1 MYKESFMRN
10 LKSDLRRK
18 CACYKK
24 NYGVIMSFSSIVKEE
39 LSKKISGA
47 RHCQI
52 AELAAIYSFCGSF
65 VQKNKENS
73 YIFFNFENVLV
84 ANKCFT
90 LMKKAFTIYSGCDFV
105 NQIAYDEKSLTI
117 SVNDK
122 ELCEKIQDALE
133 SFSVTERTCC
143 RRAYLRGAY
152 LCGGSTTDPGKSYHL
167 EIVCKNKKSADKI
180 IELFETF
187 DVDAKLVERGRY
199 YIVYIKDSNKIVLA
213 LNVFEAPVALMEY
226 ENTIIMKEMRNSINR
241 QNNCDVANL
250 NKTVSAAQSV
260 ISDIKQLMGTAEY
273 ENLPDNIKEVAMLR
287 VEYPDAS
294 LKELG
299 EMLTPPLG
307 KSGVNHRLRK
317 LSEMARKR
325 S

>member
-1 MYKESFMRN
+1 
-10 LKSDLRRK
+10 
-18 CACYKK
+18 
-24 NYGVIMSFSSIVKEE
+24 MSFSSIVKEE

-122 ELCEKIQDALE
+122 ELYEKIQDALE

>member
-1 MYKESFMRN
+1 
-10 LKSDLRRK
+10 
-18 CACYKK
+18 
-24 NYGVIMSFSSIVKEE
+24 MSFSSIVKEE

-299 EMLTPPLG
+299 EMLIPPLG

>member
-1 MYKESFMRN
+1 
-10 LKSDLRRK
+10 
-18 CACYKK
+18 
-24 NYGVIMSFSSIVKEE
+24 MSFSSIVKEE

-187 DVDAKLVERGRY
+187 DVDAKLAERGRY

>member
-1 MYKESFMRN
+1 
-10 LKSDLRRK
+10 
-18 CACYKK
+18 
-24 NYGVIMSFSSIVKEE
+24 MSFSSIVKEE

-122 ELCEKIQDALE
+122 ELCEKIQDAFE

>member
-1 MYKESFMRN
+1 
-10 LKSDLRRK
+10 
-18 CACYKK
+18 
-24 NYGVIMSFSSIVKEE
+24 MSFSSIVKEE

-73 YIFFNFENVLV
+73 YIFFNFEIVLV

>member
-1 MYKESFMRN
+1 
-10 LKSDLRRK
+10 
-18 CACYKK
+18 
-24 NYGVIMSFSSIVKEE
+24 MSFSSIVKEE

-299 EMLTPPLG
+299 EMITPPLG

>member
-1 MYKESFMRN
+1 
-10 LKSDLRRK
+10 
-18 CACYKK
+18 
-24 NYGVIMSFSSIVKEE
+24 MSFSSIVKEE

-52 AELAAIYSFCGSF
+52 AELVAIYSFCGSF

>member
-1 MYKESFMRN
+1 
-10 LKSDLRRK
+10 
-18 CACYKK
+18 
-24 NYGVIMSFSSIVKEE
+24 MSFSSIVKEE

-73 YIFFNFENVLV
+73 HIFFNLENVLV

>member
-1 MYKESFMRN
+1 
-10 LKSDLRRK
+10 
-18 CACYKK
+18 
-24 NYGVIMSFSSIVKEE
+24 MSFSSIVKEE

-152 LCGGSTTDPGKSYHL
+152 LYGGSTTDPGKSYHL

>member
-1 MYKESFMRN
+1 
-10 LKSDLRRK
+10 
-18 CACYKK
+18 
-24 NYGVIMSFSSIVKEE
+24 MSFSSIVKEE

-317 LSEMARKR
+317 LSEMVRKR

>member
-1 MYKESFMRN
+1 
-10 LKSDLRRK
+10 
-18 CACYKK
+18 
-24 NYGVIMSFSSIVKEE
+24 MSFSSIVKEE

-187 DVDAKLVERGRY
+187 DIDAKLVERGRY

>member
-1 MYKESFMRN
+1 
-10 LKSDLRRK
+10 
-18 CACYKK
+18 
-24 NYGVIMSFSSIVKEE
+24 MSFSSIVKEE

-52 AELAAIYSFCGSF
+52 AELAAVYSFCGSF

>member
-1 MYKESFMRN
+1 
-10 LKSDLRRK
+10 
-18 CACYKK
+18 
-24 NYGVIMSFSSIVKEE
+24 MSFSSIVKEE

-143 RRAYLRGAY
+143 RRAFLRGAY

>member
-1 MYKESFMRN
+1 
-10 LKSDLRRK
+10 
-18 CACYKK
+18 
-24 NYGVIMSFSSIVKEE
+24 MSFSSIVKEE

-133 SFSVTERTCC
+133 SFSVPERTGC

>member
-1 MYKESFMRN
+1 
-10 LKSDLRRK
+10 
-18 CACYKK
+18 
-24 NYGVIMSFSSIVKEE
+24 MSFSSIVKEE

-167 EIVCKNKKSADKI
+167 EIVCKNKKSAEKI

>member
-1 MYKESFMRN
+1 
-10 LKSDLRRK
+10 
-18 CACYKK
+18 
-24 NYGVIMSFSSIVKEE
+24 MSFSSIVKEE

-122 ELCEKIQDALE
+122 ELCDKIQDALE

>member
-1 MYKESFMRN
+1 
-10 LKSDLRRK
+10 
-18 CACYKK
+18 
-24 NYGVIMSFSSIVKEE
+24 MSFSSIVKEE

-65 VQKNKENS
+65 VQKNMENS
-73 YIFFNFENVLV
+73 HIFFNFENVLV

-122 ELCEKIQDALE
+122 ELSGKIQDALE

>member
-1 MYKESFMRN
+1 
-10 LKSDLRRK
+10 
-18 CACYKK
+18 
-24 NYGVIMSFSSIVKEE
+24 MSFSSIVKEE

>member
-1 MYKESFMRN
+1 
-10 LKSDLRRK
+10 
-18 CACYKK
+18 
-24 NYGVIMSFSSIVKEE
+24 MSFSSIVKEE

-73 YIFFNFENVLV
+73 HIFFNFENVLV

-122 ELCEKIQDALE
+122 ELSGKIQDALE

>member
-1 MYKESFMRN
+1 
-10 LKSDLRRK
+10 
-18 CACYKK
+18 
-24 NYGVIMSFSSIVKEE
+24 MSFSSIVKEE

-317 LSEMARKR
+317 LSEMGRKR

>member
-1 MYKESFMRN
+1 
-10 LKSDLRRK
+10 
-18 CACYKK
+18 
-24 NYGVIMSFSSIVKEE
+24 MSFSSIVKEE
-39 LSKKISGA
+39 LSKKISSA

-167 EIVCKNKKSADKI
+167 EIVCKNKKSTDKI

>member
-1 MYKESFMRN
+1 
-10 LKSDLRRK
+10 
-18 CACYKK
+18 
-24 NYGVIMSFSSIVKEE
+24 MSFSSIVKEE

-90 LMKKAFTIYSGCDFV
+90 LMKKAFTIYSRCDFV

>member
-1 MYKESFMRN
+1 
-10 LKSDLRRK
+10 
-18 CACYKK
+18 
-24 NYGVIMSFSSIVKEE
+24 MSFSSIVKEE

-260 ISDIKQLMGTAEY
+260 ISDIKHLLGTAEY

>member
-1 MYKESFMRN
+1 
-10 LKSDLRRK
+10 
-18 CACYKK
+18 
-24 NYGVIMSFSSIVKEE
+24 MSFSSIVKEE

-122 ELCEKIQDALE
+122 ELCEKIQDALG

>member
-1 MYKESFMRN
+1 
-10 LKSDLRRK
+10 
-18 CACYKK
+18 
-24 NYGVIMSFSSIVKEE
+24 MSFSSIVKEE

-105 NQIAYDEKSLTI
+105 NQIAYDEKSLAI

-122 ELCEKIQDALE
+122 ELCEKIQGALE

>member
-1 MYKESFMRN
+1 
-10 LKSDLRRK
+10 
-18 CACYKK
+18 
-24 NYGVIMSFSSIVKEE
+24 MSFSSIVKEE

-105 NQIAYDEKSLTI
+105 NQIAYDEKSLT
-117 SVNDK
+117 K

>member
-1 MYKESFMRN
+1 
-10 LKSDLRRK
+10 
-18 CACYKK
+18 
-24 NYGVIMSFSSIVKEE
+24 MSFSSIVKEE

-167 EIVCKNKKSADKI
+167 EIVCKNKKCADKI

>member
-1 MYKESFMRN
+1 
-10 LKSDLRRK
+10 
-18 CACYKK
+18 
-24 NYGVIMSFSSIVKEE
+24 MSFSSIVKEE

-167 EIVCKNKKSADKI
+167 EIVCKKKKSSDKI

>member
-1 MYKESFMRN
+1 
-10 LKSDLRRK
+10 
-18 CACYKK
+18 
-24 NYGVIMSFSSIVKEE
+24 MSFSSIVKEE

-73 YIFFNFENVLV
+73 HIFFNFENVLV

-167 EIVCKNKKSADKI
+167 EIVCKNKKSAEKI

>member
-1 MYKESFMRN
+1 
-10 LKSDLRRK
+10 
-18 CACYKK
+18 
-24 NYGVIMSFSSIVKEE
+24 MSFSSTVKEE
-39 LSKKISGA
+39 LSRKISGA

-52 AELAAIYSFCGSF
+52 AELASIYSFCGSF
-65 VQKNKENS
+65 IQKNTENS

-90 LMKKAFTIYSGCDFV
+90 LLKKAFTIYAESGFS
-105 NQIAYDEKSLTI
+105 QLIEFDEELLTLKV
-117 SVNDK
+117 SDE
-122 ELCEKIQDALE
+122 ELSEKIYDALT
-133 SFSVTERTCC
+133 SFSVAERSCC

-152 LCGGSTTDPGKSYHL
+152 LCGGSITDPGKSYHL
-167 EIVCKNKKSADKI
+167 EIVCRDDKSADNIK
-180 IELFETF
+180 EMFATF
-187 DVDAKLVERGRY
+187 DIEAKLVERGKY
-199 YIVYIKDSNKIVLA
+199 FVVYIKDSAKIVLA
-213 LNVFEAPVALMEY
+213 LNVCEAPVALMEY
-226 ENTIIMKEMRNSINR
+226 ENAIIMKEMRNSINR

-260 ISDIKQLMGTAEY
+260 ISDIKILMGTAEY
-273 ENLPDNIKEVAMLR
+273 ENLPDNVKEIAMLR

-317 LSEMARKR
+317 LSEMAKKR